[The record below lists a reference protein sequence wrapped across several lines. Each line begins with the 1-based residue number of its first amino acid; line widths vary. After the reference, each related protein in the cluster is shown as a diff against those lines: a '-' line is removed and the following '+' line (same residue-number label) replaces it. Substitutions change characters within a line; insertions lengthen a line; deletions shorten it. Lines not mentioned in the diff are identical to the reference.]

1 MTKHSDNPADPFKKA
16 LADATRTMADDS
28 EMTVTFSVDPAGM
41 TKEGVRL
48 PQVSRRMSRDEVLL
62 ARGTADA
69 FALRRK
75 YHNEATASRYAPTG
89 QLARDIYEAMELAR
103 CEAVGARAM
112 PGTASNIDAKIAH
125 EAVRK
130 GYSQITSAADA
141 PLPLAAGYLVRH
153 LATGRDLPLYD
164 ASTKYDSGTGWPSFY
179 APIKG
184 AVRTKDDPGLF
195 GSRTEVHCRRCG
207 GHLGH
212 VFDDGPAP
220 TGKRYCMNGLSLKFV
235 AA

>member
-1 MTKHSDNPADPFKKA
+1 MNAPSPETLRRGWCPSTLKPMETGDGW
-16 LADATRTMADDS
+16 L
-28 EMTVTFSVDPAGM
+28 
-41 TKEGVRL
+41 VRL
-48 PQVSRRMSRDEVLL
+48 HP
-62 ARGTADA
+62 
-69 FALRRK
+69 
-75 YHNEATASRYAPTG
+75 P
-89 QLARDIYEAMELAR
+89 
-103 CEAVGARAM
+103 GARLTPAQFDVLRLEN
-112 PGTASNIDAKIAH
+112 T
-125 EAVRK
+125 E
-130 GYSQITSAADA
+130 SAGSS
-141 PLPLAAGYLVRH
+141 PLNDEHRAGQFIC
-153 LATGRDLPLYD
+153 AGCDLPLYD